1 MTFTHVVCFKW
12 NRELIESDLQRIA
25 DALTEL
31 RAALPK
37 IREYSFGSDLQMATG
52 RNWDYGI
59 VAQFDS
65 EDDWRLYDTHPVH
78 ERVRAEV
85 FRSIIA
91 ERAAVQFSA

>member
-1 MTFTHVVCFKW
+1 
-12 NRELIESDLQRIA
+12 
-25 DALTEL
+25 
-31 RAALPK
+31 
-37 IREYSFGSDLQMATG
+37 MATG